1 MMFKNM
7 WEPWAYF

>member
-1 MMFKNM
+1 MFKNM